1 MNQFNYCP
9 PAAAAAKLIRL
20 QKMVLFGDT
29 VLKEKEK
36 TCSSDRP
43 ALVVYHTM
51 RGQHT
56 SNHDTSFSS
65 LVDPDDISLLQG
77 LQPRF

>member
-9 PAAAAAKLIRL
+9 PAAAAAAAKLIRL

-36 TCSSDRP
+36 KPVVATDR
-43 ALVVYHTM
+43 L
-51 RGQHT
+51 
-56 SNHDTSFSS
+56 
-65 LVDPDDISLLQG
+65 
-77 LQPRF
+77 